1 MTENTSENGDARLP
15 GGVEQIQCVLCDET
29 SDTVEDH
36 NLHMEDIHGC

>member
-1 MTENTSENGDARLP
+1 MSSDSLGD
-15 GGVEQIQCVLCDET
+15 GVEQIQCVLCDET